1 MMQSILPTTSKT
13 KLSEVNNDTKVAEE
27 LTNVEGKEGS
37 DKKSLLFSDVL
48 NSLFGGESAKEST
61 TESKPSSDEA
71 SQLATEE
78 ESAENI
84 AEDLALQGKLP
95 EENLLP
101 DSAEMV
107 TEKTNESSESD
118 EAEEQTEF
126 NTLKTPVTEKELA
139 LAVKNVTENETKI
152 ASTSES
158 EEALGDKS
166 DNLQV
171 QENAINPIIAQIEAA
186 QKTDTQVKEGKPQI
200 SAQEAQSIGS
210 EFKKE
215 EKESLKNTDK
225 LFEKNSKLTF
235 ENVLADEPEKLGKE
249 LLNKELLTKENL
261 FNTDKLESLVPAV
274 KSDFSKS
281 LLNHNVEGNVFNTV
295 GATASSA
302 DKLLSQSAAAPAP
315 VLQSTALQQPLELQA
330 KHASAMVGER
340 ILMMLSQGKQEV
352 TIRLDPSELGT
363 MHIKLQVQQDQL
375 QVAIQTQVGQS
386 REIIEQN
393 LPRLREQL
401 AQQGINLAEASVEQ
415 QSNQQQSNSQDANQS
430 SSTARNGGSTD
441 DSAIEEQSEWLATQ
455 IQLPAQGIDYYA

>member
-37 DKKSLLFSDVL
+37 EKKSLLFSDVL
-48 NSLFGGESAKEST
+48 KSLFAGESAKEGS

-71 SQLATEE
+71 LQLASEE
-78 ESAENI
+78 ENA
-84 AEDLALQGKLP
+84 DDVALQGKLP

-101 DSAEMV
+101 DSAEGATELADGEKKVTALGAEMV
-107 TEKTNESSESD
+107 TEKTNESG

-126 NTLKTPVTEKELA
+126 NVLNALNTPDSEKKLA
-139 LAVKNVTENETKI
+139 HAVKNAAENETKI
-152 ASTSES
+152 DSTSEA
-158 EEALGDKS
+158 EEKLGDES

-186 QKTDTQVKEGKPQI
+186 QKTDTQVKE
-200 SAQEAQSIGS
+200 
-210 EFKKE
+210 
-215 EKESLKNTDK
+215 SLKSTDK
-225 LFEKNSKLTF
+225 SLQENSKLTF
-235 ENVLADEPEKLGKE
+235 ENVLADEPNKLGKE
-249 LLNKELLTKENL
+249 LLNKELLTKESL
-261 FNTDKLESLVPAV
+261 FNTDKLESLMPAV

-281 LLNHNVEGNVFNTV
+281 LLNHNVEGNVFNAI

-302 DKLLSQSAAAPAP
+302 DRLLSQSAATPAAA
-315 VLQSTALQQPLELQA
+315 LQSAALQQPLELQA

-352 TIRLDPSELGT
+352 TIRLDPSELGS

-441 DSAIEEQSEWLATQ
+441 DSAIEEQSEWIATQ